1 MLRFYENHVRIVKHE
16 TAEGQ
21 DVGEMES
28 AVRDTEA
35 KNEA

>member
-1 MLRFYENHVRIVKHE
+1 MLRFYENHVRVVKHE

-21 DVGEMES
+21 DVGAMED
-28 AVRDTEA
+28 AVRDTET